1 MEFLISKLGGQA
13 LGYVGGGIGGAVVL
27 WLMKRI
33 PNDRIKAKVGSMGY
47 YLGVSLTLGLSKWS
61 ITRKFWN
68 KTIEPY
74 FVDLMDNC
82 VSHFI
87 KHFIVGLRSEN

>member
-1 MEFLISKLGGQA
+1 MEFLIGKLGGEA
-13 LGYVGGGIGGAVVL
+13 LAWAGGGIGGAVVL

-33 PNDRIKAKVGSMGY
+33 PNDRIKAKVASMGY

-87 KHFIVGLRSEN
+87 KHFILGLRSDN